1 MQCPFC
7 KHEVNNGV
15 QECPYCH
22 YQFDTN
28 AEVLSSDERDS
39 FEGVTIEEDGS
50 TSDSRTTYE
59 EKGSYEETN
68 PQSQQQPNYGG
79 FQVRQVGGYG
89 CLIWSI
95 IILFFV
101 MLIVVSFFK
110 LIFAV
115 PILGFFFIGYIL
127 NSMFKWF

>member
-50 TSDSRTTYE
+50 TSGGNTSYE

-68 PQSQQQPNYGG
+68 PKQQPNYGG
-79 FQVRQVGGYG
+79 FQMRTFGGTG
-89 CLIWSI
+89 CLIWAFVI
-95 IILFFV
+95 IFIMVFLA
-101 MLIVVSFFK
+101 LAVVKMF
-110 LIFAV
+110 IAM
-115 PILGFFFIGYIL
+115 PILGLFLVGYWL
-127 NSMFKWF
+127 NSMFHWF